1 VELARTVGDRAVVRG
16 QLAEGEK
23 VIVDG
28 AQRVADGWRAVD
40 RAAAPQGATRQG
52 ASQRVSSNSNQ

>member
-1 VELARTVGDRAVVRG
+1 VELARTAGERAVVRG
-16 QLAEGEK
+16 QLAAGEK

-40 RAAAPQGATRQG
+40 RAAAAQGGTAQR
-52 ASQRVSSNSNQ
+52 ASSSNQ